1 MLSPALPFVATALKM
16 VKVPNLV
23 QKIPISP
30 FHTKAFDHRAKAT
43 EIKQKNIFVVSS
55 KQETEHTAEKSS
67 KNGFKMTNES
77 SQGPTGVLGIG
88 YHCCFSQ
95 VLMVSIW
102 FILGIEYQTEND
114 FWVLKYQFQFWY
126 QKSQK
131 ILVSGIMKLGRKFP
145 PIPLNFQN
153 IVWRLYASF
162 W

>member
-1 MLSPALPFVATALKM
+1 MNFVDKDGATKMYIPVHPWCWQASLCTVLSIRVRKGFGY
-16 VKVPNLV
+16 
-23 QKIPISP
+23 
-30 FHTKAFDHRAKAT
+30 R
-43 EIKQKNIFVVSS
+43 VSLL
-55 KQETEHTAEKSS
+55 
-67 KNGFKMTNES
+67 F
-77 SQGPTGVLGIG
+77 
-88 YHCCFSQ
+88 FQ

>member
-1 MLSPALPFVATALKM
+1 MIVSLMLKTQAKVRHPFALLLVNTNRPFVSFLTI
-16 VKVPNLV
+16 N
-23 QKIPISP
+23 
-30 FHTKAFDHRAKAT
+30 
-43 EIKQKNIFVVSS
+43 VSCNH
-55 KQETEHTAEKSS
+55 KCLHKCQTCGRWGCKSRNHS
-67 KNGFKMTNES
+67 QQSRPTGRPQAHV
-77 SQGPTGVLGIG
+77 QGPTGVLGIG
-88 YHCCFSQ
+88 YHCCFFQ

-131 ILVSGIMKLGRKFP
+131 ILVSGIMKLWRKFP

-153 IVWRLYASF
+153 IVWCLYASF